1 MHSHPNARLTQRGRL
16 RLVIQHLEHGRSLAE
31 LAAENGI
38 SLRCAYR
45 WLVRHRSGG
54 AASLADLR
62 HIARLHNAPFSTVAS
77 ALSRLGLGRLRNLEP
92 RPPMQRYEWSDRAT

>member
-16 RLVIQHLEHGRSLAE
+16 RLVTQHLDHGRSLAE

-45 WLVRHRSGG
+45 WLARYRSGG
-54 AASLADLR
+54 PQPLWRIDGSCAAPSGGR
-62 HIARLHNAPFSTVAS
+62 SIRSNCST
-77 ALSRLGLGRLRNLEP
+77 R
-92 RPPMQRYEWSDRAT
+92 